1 MGKVMNYYQ
10 SGVCVSLVTRA
21 VLPALL
27 IATILAGCGD
37 STTPNEEVAG
47 AYAATTFIYTST
59 GQAPQDVL
67 AAGGSLA
74 ITLGEDASTTG
85 TLLVPDAIT
94 GSGNLI
100 ESMEGIFVRS
110 GATLTFDQP
119 ADTFVRNV
127 TWAIGNGTLT
137 GTYANADGSVQVVLS
152 RE

>member
-1 MGKVMNYYQ
+1 M
-10 SGVCVSLVTRA
+10 
-21 VLPALL
+21 
-27 IATILAGCGD
+27 
-37 STTPNEEVAG
+37 AG

-59 GQAPQDVL
+59 GQAPQNVL

-74 ITLGEDASTTG
+74 ITLGEDGSTTG

-100 ESMEGIFVRS
+100 ESMEGIFVRT

-127 TWAIGNGTLT
+127 TWAIGRTLT
-137 GTYANADGSVQVVLS
+137 GTYPTPMGASRLHSPGVVSPGLS
-152 RE
+152 QM